1 MKTYMQTYMKRN
13 ENTYACRN
21 LYLNVSN
28 SQEAE
33 QSRCPA
39 TYECQTQCRRA
50 MQRTVLTQRKKTVL
64 THATARESL
73 GHARLGKQPV
83 AADHVQTALWGDT
96 FRQGSPE

>member
-1 MKTYMQTYMKRN
+1 
-13 ENTYACRN
+13 
-21 LYLNVSN
+21 
-28 SQEAE
+28 
-33 QSRCPA
+33 
-39 TYECQTQCRRA
+39 